1 MSTHQEEAKKRL
13 GSLITEA
20 YKAAGETRLS
30 LSDAVG
36 LSARSLYAIET
47 GQAIPRRGSQE
58 RIEKFFDWRPGAIG
72 ELLEGIRGVNL
83 EQVTQKTMRAEAAP
97 EKAGEVR
104 ADMDETARRIQE
116 DAKALS
122 NRLREHAR
130 TIESL
135 EAELKQER
143 NRTNKLQE
151 DLRAAV
157 EALRAQQ
164 NGEAAGNGVR
174 SGAVH

>member
-47 GQAIPRRGSQE
+47 GQAIPRKGSQE

-72 ELLEGIRGVNL
+72 ELLKGVRGVNL
-83 EQVTQKTMRAEAAP
+83 EQITQKTMRTETAP
-97 EKAGEVR
+97 KKVDEMR
-104 ADMDETARRIQE
+104 ADLDETARRIQE

-122 NRLREHAR
+122 DRLRERDR

-151 DLRAAV
+151 DLHTAV

-164 NGEAAGNGVR
+164 NGEAVGGEVR
-174 SGAVH
+174 SGIVH